1 VTTVMDPD
9 IALEILR
16 ARRDDADE
24 FDLLITDV
32 HMPKMDGFKLLE
44 LVSIEMNIPV
54 IGII

>member
-1 VTTVMDPD
+1 MDPD